1 MKDFPPEYNTVVRI
15 REQDEED
22 PPVYDEAVEQRYD
35 IIKSK
40 DGNIE
45 LPLEIEV
52 CSESMSPPNHMD
64 CETCS
69 IVKQHEINWETR

>member
-1 MKDFPPEYNTVVRI
+1 MVRI
-15 REQDEED
+15 REHKEEFL
-22 PPVYDEAVEQRYD
+22 PSYDEALEQGYD

-40 DGNIE
+40 YGSIE
-45 LPLEIEV
+45 LALEIEV